1 MVILIETEM
10 AVHKLI
16 FGQPFLF
23 LSDMPQAVSAFFNS
37 AYQLFLLT
45 NMAFFISIVSPY
57 VR

>member
-23 LSDMPQAVSAFFNS
+23 LSDMPQAASAFFYS

>member
-23 LSDMPQAVSAFFNS
+23 LSDMPQAASAFFNS

>member
-16 FGQPFLF
+16 FGQPFLL
-23 LSDMPQAVSAFFNS
+23 LSDMPQAASAFLNS

>member
-23 LSDMPQAVSAFFNS
+23 LSDMPQAASAFFI
-37 AYQLFLLT
+37 LL
-45 NMAFFISIVSPY
+45 ISCSC
-57 VR
+57 

>member
-23 LSDMPQAVSAFFNS
+23 LSDMPQVASAFFNS

>member
-10 AVHKLI
+10 AVYKLI

-23 LSDMPQAVSAFFNS
+23 LSDMPQAASAFFNS

>member
-10 AVHKLI
+10 AVQRFI
-16 FGQPFLF
+16 YGQPFLF
-23 LSDMPQAVSAFFNS
+23 LSDMPQAASAFYS

>member
-23 LSDMPQAVSAFFNS
+23 LSDMPQAASAFYS